1 MCFVH
6 CVPRARIPST
16 ITAPIPTLALLSQNC
31 IAFHAAT
38 TIERPHRDRA
48 TVRGHDSCNVK
59 KTTDIVAYETH
70 ETRALHC
77 AALQDREHGAVHD
90 GDHVWRHVERGLQ
103 RIANQ
108 GLFGRFALNSLKYD
122 GVTPSTIGLGRSAKL
137 LGFLTCVLNWGKSF
151 D

>member
-1 MCFVH
+1 MCREQASRRRCKGLVDLRYLCMCFVH

-108 GLFGRFALNSLKYD
+108 GLFGRFPLNSLNMTK
-122 GVTPSTIGLGRSAKL
+122 
-137 LGFLTCVLNWGKSF
+137 
-151 D
+151 